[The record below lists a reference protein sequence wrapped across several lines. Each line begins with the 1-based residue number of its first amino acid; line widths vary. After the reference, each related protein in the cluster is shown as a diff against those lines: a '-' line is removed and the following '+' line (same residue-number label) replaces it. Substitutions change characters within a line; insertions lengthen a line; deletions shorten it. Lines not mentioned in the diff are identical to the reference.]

1 MVSGLTAGAARAE
14 RSFMRRIQVAEGI
27 IRVLLSPEDCH
38 PFNPV
43 SFHDSS
49 GEYLS
54 QTGCVFT
61 PRPVFRLSVDGVQ
74 GEVRQTANGEVIS
87 FDSGECRQVG
97 SVWSAVL
104 RFSFPGSPV
113 LTGLGAH
120 EDGIFDYSGKSE
132 LLYEH
137 NMKIPIPFLL
147 SSDGWGLLLEAG
159 CAMKFRGEDSGFTF
173 ELDAVEE
180 ISYLVI
186 RGTDCADVLRRLAFV
201 IGKPAML
208 PKWAFG
214 YIQSK
219 ERYQSAEELLSVVRE
234 FRHRGLGLDCI
245 VQDWMTWNDGCWGDK
260 TPDPA
265 RFPDI
270 RALTDALHQM
280 NVHFMVSVWP
290 NADKGR
296 DCDEFA
302 EAGFFLPSSRIYD
315 AFSPEAR
322 NLYWQQCRRFWM
334 DGGTDAL
341 WCDSCEPITDPDWCG
356 DEKRAPETRF
366 RLITE
371 ASALRMNPVTMNQ
384 YASFHLRGLREHWL
398 RDIPS
403 KRPVLL
409 SRSGGTDSGALG
421 AILWSGDISARWD
434 ILEKQVAEAVRVSC
448 SGIPWWT
455 LDIGGFFVDRKG
467 PWFWR
472 GDYPDG
478 VRDPAYRELYIR
490 WFQFGAMLP
499 VFRSH
504 GTDTSREPW
513 AFGAEE
519 SPEYRCLREIIALR
533 YRLLPYLYSTAAR
546 VCRDGLPMIRAMLT
560 AFGNDPWLRGL
571 SQQYML
577 GDALLVRPV
586 TRSLRDGGDR
596 TSVILPPG
604 GWYDLFTE
612 KYYEGGTEQLL
623 ETPLDRFPVLV
634 RAGSVLPLSAGA
646 CSAAELNSPADELVV
661 FAGADGCL
669 DLYDD
674 AGDGMEYLQ
683 DEYLRVPF
691 HWDDSACR
699 LLAGK
704 ADGSLPADFSVP
716 VRLVRPDGSSEIR
729 PFRYSGEPAVLEF
742 R

>member
-1 MVSGLTAGAARAE
+1 MVSGLTEGAARAE

-43 SFHDSS
+43 SFRDSS

-504 GTDTSREPW
+504 GTDTPREPW

-560 AFGNDPWLRGL
+560 VFGNDPWLRGL